1 MKMTFKLGSVWLG
14 LLSINF
20 VFAADFNLPS
30 YQKVIFKNGLVVY
43 LLEQHEVP
51 LIDVSIV
58 VKAGAVS
65 EQTSGLAKL
74 TAENLLLG
82 TQNTKRSEFEQQ
94 LEFIGADVRAGAD
107 PESAYVSASFAKTD
121 LQEVLPLI
129 SASVLRPGFDLDEFN
144 AQKQRTL
151 AELKQKKESPRANI
165 RDYFNKLLFRDHPYA
180 NNVDGDV
187 VSVEQLTLNEVRA
200 FHERWYRP
208 TNAAVVVTGDFDSA
222 NMLVSLHKIFDEWQG
237 KTPERPPAPSL
248 SAPQESLVLLVNK
261 EDATESTFFI
271 GGLGI
276 ARGNRDFVA
285 VSVINTILGGRFTS
299 WLNDALRV
307 NSGLTYGASSRFT
320 SMKEA
325 GSFAISTFTKTS
337 TTIEAIDLALLT
349 YDRLWQ
355 EGIDNATLAS
365 AKAYVKGQ
373 FPPKYETSA
382 NLNSLLA
389 DMFVFGFDEQ
399 FIDTFVDQVES
410 VSIAR
415 SKDIIN
421 QYFPRKNLQFVVI
434 GQAQVIRD
442 DLKKYGKIIEVN
454 IKDVN
459 ITLP

>member
-1 MKMTFKLGSVWLG
+1 
-14 LLSINF
+14 
-20 VFAADFNLPS
+20 
-30 YQKVIFKNGLVVY
+30 
-43 LLEQHEVP
+43 
-51 LIDVSIV
+51 
-58 VKAGAVS
+58 
-65 EQTSGLAKL
+65 
-74 TAENLLLG
+74 
-82 TQNTKRSEFEQQ
+82 
-94 LEFIGADVRAGAD
+94 
-107 PESAYVSASFAKTD
+107 
-121 LQEVLPLI
+121 
-129 SASVLRPGFDLDEFN
+129 
-144 AQKQRTL
+144 
-151 AELKQKKESPRANI
+151 
-165 RDYFNKLLFRDHPYA
+165 
-180 NNVDGDV
+180 
-187 VSVEQLTLNEVRA
+187 
-200 FHERWYRP
+200 
-208 TNAAVVVTGDFDSA
+208 
-222 NMLVSLHKIFDEWQG
+222 
-237 KTPERPPAPSL
+237 
-248 SAPQESLVLLVNK
+248 
-261 EDATESTFFI
+261 
-271 GGLGI
+271 
-276 ARGNRDFVA
+276 
-285 VSVINTILGGRFTS
+285 
-299 WLNDALRV
+299 
-307 NSGLTYGASSRFT
+307 LTYGASSRFT